1 MDILKWGC
9 LLEVEL
15 RVASYERGK
24 EAQKCFPASVCVT
37 GKQSEAQQGATAG
50 L

>member
-15 RVASYERGK
+15 RVASYKRGEK
-24 EAQKCFPASVCVT
+24 AQKYFPVSLCVT
-37 GKQSEAQQGATAG
+37 GPKDEAQQVAVTG